1 MNDQNKTLDDKSVLL
16 VVGFH
21 RLGNSRKVS
30 TSKIDVDADKS
41 MLHVNKNL
49 LDAREYDAIK
59 THDGKT
65 RAWLTTRALPSM
77 FKEGVFRV
85 PNTLVAE
92 VDDYLAERAAE
103 RTALVEKFRQVYTKR
118 VTEAIA
124 RLNGLANINDY
135 LTADHAADK
144 FGLEWR
150 YVSFSTPDSLKNL
163 REGLFQREREKL
175 AKSVADAAEEIKT
188 VLRVQMA
195 ALVKRMVVQLTPNKE
210 GKKKKIYDSLVGNVA
225 DFLATFNA
233 RNLANDSQLQALVD
247 QARRAIAGVSPELL
261 RESDGIRESVQTG
274 FVAIQTELD
283 KMIVD
288 KPARQF
294 DFGGG
299 E

>member
-1 MNDQNKTLDDKSVLL
+1 
-16 VVGFH
+16 
-21 RLGNSRKVS
+21 
-30 TSKIDVDADKS
+30 
-41 MLHVNKNL
+41 
-49 LDAREYDAIK
+49 
-59 THDGKT
+59 
-65 RAWLTTRALPSM
+65 
-77 FKEGVFRV
+77 
-85 PNTLVAE
+85 
-92 VDDYLAERAAE
+92 
-103 RTALVEKFRQVYTKR
+103 
-118 VTEAIA
+118 
-124 RLNGLANINDY
+124 
-135 LTADHAADK
+135 
-144 FGLEWR
+144 
-150 YVSFSTPDSLKNL
+150 LKNL